1 MSLVGLRRPTHE
13 GNVRLIVLGV
23 VSDVTNPETSRRMGI
38 NSIFRLRRAWAAH
51 GFFGMPGAE
60 RIRTVCVAAFD
71 PISDQDSAEAFER
84 GARRIAGIALEGH
97 RIGSE
102 ADVDLFWSTVTRL
115 GSALGIEVPPLE
127 RLRTEAREGAED
139 HICGRLSA

>member
-1 MSLVGLRRPTHE
+1 MSLAGLRLPTHE
-13 GNVRLIVLGV
+13 GNARLIVLGV
-23 VSDVTNPETSRRMGI
+23 LSDVRHPETSRRMGV
-38 NSIFRLRRAWAAH
+38 NSIFRLRRSWVAH

-60 RIRTVCVAAFD
+60 RIRTVCVEAFGPIAD
-71 PISDQDSAEAFER
+71 PVSAEAFER

-102 ADVDLFWSTVTRL
+102 ADVDLFWATVTRL
-115 GSALGIEVPPLE
+115 GSALGMEVPPLK
-127 RLRTEAREGAED
+127 LLWTDLLADAED